1 MNEVIESIISLL
13 RTTLWSTYKKYFY
26 GEVHIANKAYMPY
39 IEVVP
44 MGTRA
49 KNRGTWWM
57 MDNEYQVRVT
67 IKHSLKSYLKENT
80 NVEIIDHVQDLV
92 EKMEG
97 RTSWNVDSNTVL
109 GVLHDNLKLSDTAHI
124 NGDWEIS
131 YDEIELED
139 RQSYIVYAS
148 VLFTVKRLTF

>member
-1 MNEVIESIISLL
+1 MNEVITAIISLL
-13 RTTLWSTYKKYFY
+13 RANLGNNYKKYFY
-26 GEVHIANKAYMPY
+26 GEIRIANKSYMPY

-44 MGTRA
+44 MWTRG

-57 MDNEYQVRVT
+57 MDNEYQIRVT
-67 IKHSLKSYLKENT
+67 IKHSLKTYLKENT
-80 NVEIIDHVQDLV
+80 NVEVLEHIQDLV
-92 EKMEG
+92 ERMEW
-97 RTSWNVDSNTVL
+97 RTDWEVNSDTVL

-131 YDEIELED
+131 YDEMELED
-139 RQSYIVYAS
+139 RQSYVVYAS